1 MGDMDY
7 LAHISEDGLRR
18 EPVSVHLSQVADMAA
33 SFADVF
39 GGSAWGYAVGMA
51 HDIGKYSKAFQHRL
65 LDGGPKCDHSTAG
78 AVELAKQPFGWM
90 LSYCA
95 AGHHGGLPNGGTLL
109 DDGASL
115 AGRIAKAG
123 RGELPDYTEYKNDVS
138 VSVPVGLPMFGIDKM
153 AQSDMAYALAFRT
166 RMLFSCLV
174 DADYLCTERF
184 IDNKDRELGGHDDLV
199 RLQGMLEKKI
209 ASFYPPATDLNA
221 ARCHLLEQCA
231 EAAEG
236 EPGVYSLTVPT
247 GGGKTLSSMRFAL
260 RHACAHGMRRVI
272 YAAPYTSIIEQNADV
287 YRGLFGSDNVLEH
300 HADFDFDTLG
310 ESGGRMRLAA
320 ENWDAPVVVT
330 TNVQVFESLHSDKTS
345 RCRKLHNIAGSVII
359 LDEAQMIPT
368 DYLRP
373 CVRALAELVNRYGCT
388 VLLCTATQPAI
399 NPFFAEA
406 GLSVKEI
413 AGDVDRLFDT
423 LRRVTYIGLG
433 KIDDSGLARRLAS
446 HNQAL
451 CIVNNRTQ
459 AKNLFNSLVEFAGKD
474 GCYHLS
480 TLMHP
485 THRRIT
491 LKEIRTRL
499 ASGAPCCVV
508 STSLVEAGVDL
519 DFPVVYRA
527 IAGLDSIVQA
537 AGRCNREG
545 KMNYADARV
554 FLFDPETSYALPIE
568 TRHRIGVIRSVDPL
582 LFEKGE
588 LGDVGT
594 PDSVERYFKALY
606 SYKEYGSSSSGVS
619 GLDKQGIVMALS
631 EPRVLTLIE
640 GAPKALSYPFRD
652 VASSF
657 KIIADGS
664 YSVVI
669 PCGEIEGDLELLMS
683 GTISRDAIRHVSC
696 YAVSVYEQDLKALY
710 ASGLVDRVADDLFL
724 LLDANTYSET
734 TGLDVRAEGGKG
746 VFL

>member
-7 LAHISEDGLRR
+7 LAHVSEDGLRR

-184 IDNKDRELGGHDDLV
+184 IDNKDREPGGHDDLV

-399 NPFFAEA
+399 NPFFAET
-406 GLSVKEI
+406 GLSVKEV

-433 KIDDSGLARRLAS
+433 IIDDSGLARRLAS

-451 CIVNNRTQ
+451 CIVNSRAQ
-459 AKNLFNSLVEFAGKD
+459 AKNLFNSLVELAGED

-485 THRRIT
+485 AHRRST

-527 IAGLDSIVQA
+527 VAGLDSIVQA

-554 FLFDPETSYALPIE
+554 FLFSPETSYALPIE
-568 TRHRIGVIRSVDPL
+568 TKHRIGVIGTTDPR
-582 LFEKGE
+582 LFEVEE

-669 PCGEIEGDLELLMS
+669 PCWEIEGDLELLMS

>member
-7 LAHISEDGLRR
+7 LAHVSEDGLRR

-184 IDNKDRELGGHDDLV
+184 IDNKDREPGGHDDLV

-310 ESGGRMRLAA
+310 DSGGRMRLAA

-399 NPFFAEA
+399 NPFFAET
-406 GLSVKEI
+406 GLSVKEV

-451 CIVNNRTQ
+451 CIVNSRAQ
-459 AKNLFNSLVEFAGKD
+459 AKNLFNSLVELAGED

-485 THRRIT
+485 AHRRST

-527 IAGLDSIVQA
+527 VAGLD
-537 AGRCNREG
+537 
-545 KMNYADARV
+545 
-554 FLFDPETSYALPIE
+554 
-568 TRHRIGVIRSVDPL
+568 
-582 LFEKGE
+582 
-588 LGDVGT
+588 
-594 PDSVERYFKALY
+594 
-606 SYKEYGSSSSGVS
+606 
-619 GLDKQGIVMALS
+619 
-631 EPRVLTLIE
+631 
-640 GAPKALSYPFRD
+640 
-652 VASSF
+652 
-657 KIIADGS
+657 
-664 YSVVI
+664 
-669 PCGEIEGDLELLMS
+669 
-683 GTISRDAIRHVSC
+683 
-696 YAVSVYEQDLKALY
+696 
-710 ASGLVDRVADDLFL
+710 
-724 LLDANTYSET
+724 
-734 TGLDVRAEGGKG
+734 
-746 VFL
+746 

>member
-7 LAHISEDGLRR
+7 LAHVSEDGLRR

-399 NPFFAEA
+399 NPFFAET
-406 GLSVKEI
+406 GLSVKEV
-413 AGDVDRLFDT
+413 AGDVDCLFDT

-433 KIDDSGLARRLAS
+433 SIDDSGLARRLAS

-451 CIVNNRTQ
+451 CIVNNRAQ
-459 AKNLFNSLVEFAGKD
+459 AKNLFNSLVELAGED

-485 THRRIT
+485 AHRRSI

-508 STSLVEAGVDL
+508 STSLVEAGVD
-519 DFPVVYRA
+519 
-527 IAGLDSIVQA
+527 
-537 AGRCNREG
+537 
-545 KMNYADARV
+545 
-554 FLFDPETSYALPIE
+554 
-568 TRHRIGVIRSVDPL
+568 
-582 LFEKGE
+582 
-588 LGDVGT
+588 
-594 PDSVERYFKALY
+594 
-606 SYKEYGSSSSGVS
+606 
-619 GLDKQGIVMALS
+619 
-631 EPRVLTLIE
+631 
-640 GAPKALSYPFRD
+640 
-652 VASSF
+652 
-657 KIIADGS
+657 
-664 YSVVI
+664 
-669 PCGEIEGDLELLMS
+669 
-683 GTISRDAIRHVSC
+683 
-696 YAVSVYEQDLKALY
+696 
-710 ASGLVDRVADDLFL
+710 
-724 LLDANTYSET
+724 
-734 TGLDVRAEGGKG
+734 
-746 VFL
+746 

>member
-1 MGDMDY
+1 
-7 LAHISEDGLRR
+7 
-18 EPVSVHLSQVADMAA
+18 
-33 SFADVF
+33 
-39 GGSAWGYAVGMA
+39 
-51 HDIGKYSKAFQHRL
+51 
-65 LDGGPKCDHSTAG
+65 
-78 AVELAKQPFGWM
+78 M
-90 LSYCA
+90 LQ
-95 AGHHGGLPNGGTLL
+95 GITGGLPNGGTLL
-109 DDGASL
+109 DDGTSL

-123 RGELPDYTEYKNDVS
+123 RGELPDYAEYKNDVS
-138 VSVPVGLPMFGIDKM
+138 VSVPDELPMLGIDKM
-153 AQSDMAYALAFRT
+153 AESDMVYTLAFRT

-184 IDNKDRELGGHDDLV
+184 IDNKDRELGGYDDLA
-199 RLQGMLEKKI
+199 RLQCLLEKKV
-209 ASFYPPATDLNA
+209 ASLYPPATDLNT

-260 RHACAHGMRRVI
+260 RHACANGMRRVI

-287 YRGLFGSDNVLEH
+287 YRGLFGSNNVLEH

-320 ENWDAPVVVT
+320 ENWDAPVVIT
-330 TNVQVFESLHSDKTS
+330 TNVQLFESLYSNKTS

-373 CVRALAELVNRYGCT
+373 CVRALAELVNHYGCT

-406 GLSVKEI
+406 CLSVKEV
-413 AGDVDRLFDT
+413 AGDVERLFDT

-433 KIDDSGLARRLAS
+433 RIDDSGLAHRLAS
-446 HNQAL
+446 HDQAL
-451 CIVNNRTQ
+451 CIVNSRAQ
-459 AKNLFNSLVEFAGKD
+459 AKNLFNSLVELAGED

-485 THRRIT
+485 THRRLT

-499 ASGAPCCVV
+499 ASGAPCRVV
-508 STSLVEAGVDL
+508 STSLVEAGVDV

-545 KMNYADARV
+545 KKSYSDARV

-568 TRHRIGVIRSVDPL
+568 TRYRIGVIRSVDPL

-594 PDSVERYFKALY
+594 PDSVERYFKTLY
-606 SYKEYGSSSSGVS
+606 SYKEYGFSSSGIS
-619 GLDKQGIVMALS
+619 SLDKRGIVKALS
-631 EPRVLTLIE
+631 KKQLLTLKE
-640 GAPKALSYPFRD
+640 GAPKALACPFQD
-652 VASSF
+652 IASSF
-657 KIIADGS
+657 RLIADGA
-664 YSVVI
+664 YQVVI
-669 PCGEIEGDLELLMS
+669 PCEEIKGDLELLRS
-683 GTISRDAIRHVSC
+683 GMVSRGVIHHVSC
-696 YAVSVYEQDLKALY
+696 YAVSVYERDLKALH
-710 ASGLVDRVADDLFL
+710 ASDLVDRVTDDLFL
-724 LLDANTYSET
+724 LLDARAYSDT